1 MEKLNN
7 FIITVASFCF
17 MSCTA
22 QNDTIVFVNTS
33 EYKKHALNYVKD
45 KYIEGTKVKAAI
57 LTKYEKSL
65 LIKNFKEDEL
75 KVYSIPIFNIKK
87 GQQVYSEIDN
97 FIELID
103 FTNNFEKQMIHIYVK
118 DSLVSEHIINSVSQ
132 PKENSKH
139 LDDEFDFFTNSILLK
154 KDVPLLICCE
164 GDKYTFDVY
173 AYKEQLEKKY
183 FVFLIEGID
192 TYFIAKN
199 KSIYALRM
207 VEKNKNIEKN
217 SFKDYLNNL
226 IPEFVEINKFIKS
239 ISTVNVHNIRLS
251 NTILRFQK
259 ISDQNLQPKTIEFSY
274 PPPARASLPAA
285 SRAVSRAK

>member
-274 PPPARASLPAA
+274 PPPLARACLSAD
-285 SRAVSRAK
+285 RAVSRAK